1 MVISVCNRKTR
12 GASRGPGGILFLMLG
27 ASYTGVSLYDNLSN
41 EFVNLRLV
49 HFSVHMFYFNK
60 TLSSQNENK
69 RKKTKK

>member
-1 MVISVCNRKTR
+1 MPLGVLVVFCFLCWVLVIQVC
-12 GASRGPGGILFLMLG
+12 P
-27 ASYTGVSLYDNLSN
+27 LYDNLSN

-69 RKKTKK
+69 RKKD